1 MAGDGGVTDP
11 PEATG
16 ERVQDP
22 VAQRS
27 ADATAQPADAEPSG
41 RIESDRIEDFRGR
54 IAHRLRRAR
63 GEGWGDLLFV
73 PGVILAI
80 GIYLSVTNE
89 FFLTEANLTNILL
102 QATILGIVAFGST
115 FVLIS
120 GELDLSI
127 GAGVAL
133 VSVVAAWVMK
143 ETGSIPVG
151 LLSGLGVGL
160 VLGIINGFI
169 VTKLEV
175 PSFIGTFA
183 TLVIAHG
190 IALAITNGGTIFGLP
205 EGVGSLAND
214 KFLGL
219 QWIIWLMLACFA
231 LAYFVQSQTAFGT
244 RVFAVGGNREAARLS
259 GIPVSRIYFL
269 VFLISGLSVAIGGLA
284 LMARVESGQPNAAAL
299 LNLEAV
305 AAIVVGGT
313 SLYGGR
319 GSVARTL
326 WGVLLLTLI
335 NNGLDLQQVDADL
348 KEVTL
353 GLVLI
358 AAASADFF
366 RRRLRQ
372 RRAEQAIVGASGGT
386 QGWSQRMQ
394 RAMHSR
400 QRSQE

>member
-1 MAGDGGVTDP
+1 MPEDP
-11 PEATG
+11 MTRRA
-16 ERVQDP
+16 
-22 VAQRS
+22 
-27 ADATAQPADAEPSG
+27 
-41 RIESDRIEDFRGR
+41 R

-63 GEGWGDLLFV
+63 GDGWGDLLFV
-73 PGVILAI
+73 PGVVLVI
-80 GIYLSVTNE
+80 GIYLSWTSE

-115 FVLIS
+115 FVLLS
-120 GELDLSI
+120 GELDLSV

-133 VSVVAAWVMK
+133 VSVVGAWVMLK
-143 ETGSIPVG
+143 TGSIALG
-151 LLSGLGVGL
+151 LLAGLGVGL
-160 VLGIINGFI
+160 LLGVVNGFV
-169 VTKLEV
+169 VTALEV

-190 IALAITNGGTIFGLP
+190 AALAITNGGTIFGLP

-214 KFLGL
+214 KFLGF
-219 QWIIWLMLACFA
+219 QWIIWIMIVVFA
-231 LAYFVQSQTAFGT
+231 VAYFVQSQTAFGT
-244 RVFAVGGNREAARLS
+244 RVFAVGGNPEAARVS
-259 GIPVSRIYFL
+259 GIPAKRVHFM
-269 VFLISGLSVAIGGLA
+269 VFVISGLSVAIAGLA
-284 LMARVESGQPNAAAL
+284 LMARVESGQPNAASL

-335 NNGLDLQQVDADL
+335 NNGLDLKRVDSDL

-358 AAASADFF
+358 IAASADYL
-366 RRRLRQ
+366 RRRLRH
-372 RRAEQAIVGASGGT
+372 RRAEQAIVGESGGRKP
-386 QGWSQRMQ
+386 WSARLPRSLGGSGGSAQ
-394 RAMHSR
+394 SESDR
-400 QRSQE
+400 QPASS

>member
-1 MAGDGGVTDP
+1 MAPEPSASGGGAAAAERPAGTVGDPGS
-11 PEATG
+11 PE
-16 ERVQDP
+16 DP
-22 VAQRS
+22 VTGS
-27 ADATAQPADAEPSG
+27 DPQPS
-41 RIESDRIEDFRGR
+41 S
-54 IAHRLRRAR
+54 RLKRRLHRAR

-73 PGVILAI
+73 PGVILVIAL
-80 GIYLSVTNE
+80 YLTWTNE

-102 QATILGIVAFGST
+102 QSAVLGIVAFGST

-133 VSVVAAWVMK
+133 VSVVSAWVMLHS
-143 ETGSIPVG
+143 GSILLGLAAGMGVG
-151 LLSGLGVGL
+151 ILLGV
-160 VLGIINGFI
+160 INGLI

-175 PSFIGTFA
+175 PSFIGTFG

-205 EGVGSLAND
+205 DGVGSLAND
-214 KFLGL
+214 KFAGL
-219 QWIIWLMLACFA
+219 QWIIWLMLAVFA
-231 LAYFVQSQTAFGT
+231 IAYFVQSQTAFGT
-244 RVFAVGGNREAARLS
+244 RVFAVGGNPEAARLS
-259 GIPVSRIYFL
+259 GIPVKRIHFL
-269 VFLISGLSVAIGGLA
+269 VFVISGLSVAIAGMA
-284 LMARVESGQPNAAAL
+284 LTARVESGQPNAAGL

-353 GLVLI
+353 GIVLI
-358 AAASADFF
+358 AAASADYF
-366 RRRLRQ
+366 RRRLRR
-372 RRAEQAIVGASGGT
+372 RRAEHAIVGDAGRGG
-386 QGWSQRMQ
+386 GGP
-394 RAMHSR
+394 
-400 QRSQE
+400 RSKLPRSLGGREPPDG